1 MKPAS
6 PARGGTFDAISAS
19 GSPGDSG
26 GPLPQR
32 TTSIRWRHSLR
43 VRLVLLF
50 LLLGLAIAAVFVS
63 GIRKGFDAGWENAV
77 RPLAMD
83 YVDRLAAEIGDP
95 PDLARAQAL
104 AQRLPIAIH
113 ISGPVINWDS
123 EPRRKPHFGSRNERD
138 ATLFTRET
146 ADGHRIAFRLSFP
159 GTHPA
164 GPPPILWY
172 TLGALLLLTALAYWR
187 VHRMLLPLRSI
198 SAGARRFGQGD
209 FATPIAV
216 PAGRPADELAMLAQD
231 VNGMAD
237 NLRHMLDAR
246 RDLLLAVSHELR
258 SPLTRA
264 RLNME
269 LLPEP
274 ADAEARTAHAA
285 LLRDLALMRDLIQDL
300 LESERLS
307 NPHALLQREPVDL
320 AQLARNA
327 VAELARSQPGAAA
340 VAVEAPQAL
349 PLLDLDRT
357 RMQLLLRNLLDNA
370 LRHSPPARAP
380 LVSITPSGSG
390 HLVLE
395 VRDYGDGVPEA
406 QLPHLAQAFYRPD
419 SARQRSSGGVGLG
432 LYLCRLVAEAHGG
445 QLAVRNAQPGLAVSV
460 TLPTARSNRH
470 H

>member
-1 MKPAS
+1 MTSSTPVAAVPA
-6 PARGGTFDAISAS
+6 PARHSW
-19 GSPGDSG
+19 
-26 GPLPQR
+26 L
-32 TTSIRWRHSLR
+32 RWRHSLR
-43 VRLVLLF
+43 LRLVLLF

-63 GIRKGFDAGWENAV
+63 GIRKGFNQGWEAAV

-83 YVDRLAAEIGDP
+83 YVDRLAADIGSL
-95 PDLARAQAL
+95 PDVARAQAL

-113 ISGPVINWDS
+113 ISGPVTNWDS
-123 EPRRKPHFGSRNERD
+123 EPPRGRRVAPRNERD
-138 ATLFTRET
+138 ASLFTRQT
-146 ADGHRIAFRLSFP
+146 ADGHRIVFRLSFS
-159 GTHPA
+159 GA
-164 GPPPILWY
+164 RGDGPPPILWY
-172 TLGALLLLTALAYWR
+172 TLAALLLLTALAYWR
-187 VHRMLLPLRSI
+187 VHRMLLPLQGI
-198 SAGARRFGQGD
+198 SAGTRRFGTGD
-209 FATPIAV
+209 FGTPIAT
-216 PAGRPADELAMLAQD
+216 GNERNADELTTLAQE

-237 NLRHMLDAR
+237 NLRQMLDAR

-264 RLNME
+264 RLNVE

-274 ADAEARTAHAA
+274 DDAEARTAHKA

-307 NPHALLQREPVDL
+307 TPHALLQREPTDL
-320 AQLARNA
+320 AQLAHGA
-327 VAELARSQPGAAA
+327 VAELARAQPAAA
-340 VAVEAPQAL
+340 AIAVNADPHL

-370 LRHSPPARAP
+370 LRHSPSDTSPA
-380 LVSITPSGSG
+380 VSIAHGDRG
-390 HLVLE
+390 NVVLE

-445 QLAVRNAQPGLAVSV
+445 RFAVRNARPGLAVSI
-460 TLPTARSNRH
+460 TLPLQG
-470 H
+470 

>member
-1 MKPAS
+1 MKSAS
-6 PARGGTFDAISAS
+6 PAPGATSATPPSS
-19 GSPGDSG
+19 GPSNVSG
-26 GPLPQR
+26 RPWL
-32 TTSIRWRHSLR
+32 RWRHSLR
-43 VRLVLLF
+43 LRLVLLF

-63 GIRKGFDAGWENAV
+63 GIRKGFNQGWENAV

-83 YVDRLAAEIGDP
+83 YVDRLAAEIGSP
-95 PDLARAQAL
+95 PDVVRAQAL
-104 AQRLPIAIH
+104 AQKLPIAIH
-113 ISGPVINWDS
+113 ISGPVTNWDS
-123 EPRRKPHFGSRNERD
+123 QPQRERRFGPRNERD
-138 ATLFTRET
+138 ASLFTRQT
-146 ADGHRIAFRLSFP
+146 ADGHRIVFRLSFP
-159 GTHPA
+159 GA
-164 GPPPILWY
+164 RADGPPPILWY
-172 TLGALLLLTALAYWR
+172 TLAALLLLTALAYWR
-187 VHRMLLPLRSI
+187 VHRMLLPLQGI
-198 SAGARRFGQGD
+198 SAGARRFGTGD
-209 FATPIAV
+209 FATPIAT
-216 PAGRPADELAMLAQD
+216 GNDRGADELTTLAQD

-274 ADAEARTAHAA
+274 DDAEARAAHSA

-307 NPHALLQREPVDL
+307 NPHALLQREPTDL
-320 AQLARNA
+320 ALLARSA
-327 VAELARSQPGAAA
+327 VAEMARAQPAAA
-340 VAVEAPQAL
+340 AIAVNADSQL

-370 LRHSPPARAP
+370 LRHSPPGTAP
-380 LVSITPSGSG
+380 TVSISRDEG
-390 HLVLE
+390 HKVVLE
-395 VRDYGDGVPEA
+395 VRDYGNGVPET

-445 QLAVRNAQPGLAVSV
+445 QFAIRNANPGLAVRI
-460 TLPTARSNRH
+460 TLPINS
-470 H
+470 

>member
-1 MKPAS
+1 M
-6 PARGGTFDAISAS
+6 
-19 GSPGDSG
+19 
-26 GPLPQR
+26 
-32 TTSIRWRHSLR
+32 
-43 VRLVLLF
+43 LLF

-63 GIRKGFDAGWENAV
+63 GIRKGFNQGWEAAV

-83 YVDRLAAEIGDP
+83 YVDRLAADIGSL
-95 PDLARAQAL
+95 PDVARAQAL

-113 ISGPVINWDS
+113 ISGPVTNWDS
-123 EPRRKPHFGSRNERD
+123 EPPRGRRVAPRNERD
-138 ATLFTRET
+138 ASLFTRQT
-146 ADGHRIAFRLSFP
+146 ADGHRIVFRLSFS
-159 GTHPA
+159 GA
-164 GPPPILWY
+164 RGDGPPPILWY
-172 TLGALLLLTALAYWR
+172 TLAALLLLTALAYWR
-187 VHRMLLPLRSI
+187 VHRMLLPLQGI
-198 SAGARRFGQGD
+198 SAGARRFGTGD
-209 FATPIAV
+209 FGTPIAT
-216 PAGRPADELAMLAQD
+216 GNERNADELTTLAQE

-237 NLRHMLDAR
+237 NLRQMLDAR

-264 RLNME
+264 RLNVE

-274 ADAEARTAHAA
+274 DDAEARTAHKA

-307 NPHALLQREPVDL
+307 TPHALLQREPTDL
-320 AQLARNA
+320 AQLAHGA
-327 VAELARSQPGAAA
+327 VAELARAQPAAA
-340 VAVEAPQAL
+340 AIAVNADPHL

-370 LRHSPPARAP
+370 LRHSPSDTWPA
-380 LVSITPSGSG
+380 VSIAHGDRG
-390 HLVLE
+390 NVVLE

-445 QLAVRNAQPGLAVSV
+445 RFAVRNARPGLAVSI
-460 TLPTARSNRH
+460 TLPLQG
-470 H
+470 

>member
-1 MKPAS
+1 MTSSTPVAAVPA
-6 PARGGTFDAISAS
+6 PARHSW
-19 GSPGDSG
+19 
-26 GPLPQR
+26 L
-32 TTSIRWRHSLR
+32 RWRHSLR
-43 VRLVLLF
+43 LRLVLLF

-63 GIRKGFDAGWENAV
+63 GIRKGFNQGWEAAV

-83 YVDRLAAEIGDP
+83 YVDRLAADIGSL
-95 PDLARAQAL
+95 PDVARAQAL

-113 ISGPVINWDS
+113 ISGPVTNWES
-123 EPRRKPHFGSRNERD
+123 EPQRERRFAPRNERD
-138 ATLFTRET
+138 ASLFTRQT
-146 ADGHRIAFRLSFP
+146 ADGHRIVFRLSFS
-159 GTHPA
+159 GA
-164 GPPPILWY
+164 RGDGPPPILWY
-172 TLGALLLLTALAYWR
+172 TLAALLLLTALAYWR
-187 VHRMLLPLRSI
+187 VHRMLLPLQGI
-198 SAGARRFGQGD
+198 SAGARRFGTGD
-209 FATPIAV
+209 FGTPI
-216 PAGRPADELAMLAQD
+216 PTGNGRSADELSTLAQE

-237 NLRHMLDAR
+237 NLRQMLDAR

-264 RLNME
+264 RLNVE

-274 ADAEARTAHAA
+274 DDAEARTAHTA

-320 AQLARNA
+320 ARLAREA

-340 VAVEAPQAL
+340 IAVEAPQAL